1 MIRLRDKMRED
12 LELRGMSASTV
23 TTYVCCARRFVE
35 HFGLPPGKIGA
46 TDVRNYL
53 LHLIHEVKAAPST
66 VNVYAGAIQFLY
78 RVTLKRAEVVA
89 DVVRLKTP
97 KRLPRFLSGAE
108 VERLLVAL
116 PTLRHQAMA
125 MLAYG
130 AGLRVSEIV
139 RLEARD
145 IDAKR
150 MVIHVREAKRGRERY
165 VMLSARLLATLRAH
179 WKEAVLPGPR
189 LFAGRDPSTPLERSA
204 VHKALSKA
212 ARKAGLGKN
221 LGPHALR
228 HSFATYMLEAGTDLR
243 TLQVL
248 LGHASMKSTA
258 VYLHITTARVQSLR
272 SPLDDVRSPQDPRD
286 GDG

>member
-1 MIRLRDKMRED
+1 MIRRRDKMRED

-46 TDVRNYL
+46 TDIRSYL

-179 WKEAVLPGPR
+179 WKEVGLPGPR
-189 LFAGRDPSTPLERSA
+189 LFAGRDPSGAQSRPRQEPGPPCSA
-204 VHKALSKA
+204 S
-212 ARKAGLGKN
+212 
-221 LGPHALR
+221 
-228 HSFATYMLEAGTDLR
+228 
-243 TLQVL
+243 
-248 LGHASMKSTA
+248 
-258 VYLHITTARVQSLR
+258 
-272 SPLDDVRSPQDPRD
+272 
-286 GDG
+286 